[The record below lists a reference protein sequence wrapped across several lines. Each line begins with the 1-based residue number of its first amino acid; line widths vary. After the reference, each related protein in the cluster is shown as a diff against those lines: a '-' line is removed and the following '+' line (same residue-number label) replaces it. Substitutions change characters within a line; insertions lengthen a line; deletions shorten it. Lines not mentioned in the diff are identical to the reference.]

1 MQLSILNL
9 KKMSFIESS
18 ECKKVERQNKLLQPP
33 AERLTLTYP
42 SFLTAVL
49 GFEPVLAVTGK
60 AQFVSEYRKRKF
72 LENTNRIGSA
82 KCDSKVTR
90 G

>member
-1 MQLSILNL
+1 
-9 KKMSFIESS
+9 MSFIESS
-18 ECKKVERQNKLLQPP
+18 ECKKVNRQDNLVQQP
-33 AERLTLTYP
+33 ADRLTLKNP
-42 SFLTAVL
+42 SFLSALL
-49 GFEPVLAVTGK
+49 GFEPVIAVTGK